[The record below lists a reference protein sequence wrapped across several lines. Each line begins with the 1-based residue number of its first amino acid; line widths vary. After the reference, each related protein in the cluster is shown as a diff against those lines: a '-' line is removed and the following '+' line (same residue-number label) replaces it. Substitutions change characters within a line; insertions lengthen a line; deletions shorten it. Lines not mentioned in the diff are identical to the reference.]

1 MWYKLIQA
9 IKKEFLLLKR
19 DIGGLVTLFV
29 MPIVLVVTVTL
40 IQDSA
45 FQAVSE
51 TKIPVLVV
59 DKDNDIISKGISEQ
73 LTKTGSLEIVNQLKN
88 KKITEVEAKKLVF
101 KGKYQF
107 AIIIPENLSKDLNKK
122 VNQNVD
128 QILGEFGMETDSVT
142 TPLEKISS
150 KEIRLYFD
158 PATQATFKNGI
169 INAIDKMVAQIETQA
184 IYSSF
189 EEQMGSSVSFKSNE
203 NFINFKE
210 IVQDHENAV
219 VPNSVQ
225 HNVPAWTLFAIFFI
239 IVPLSINFVKEKNQ
253 GTFVRLITNPTPSFV
268 LILGKTITYLL
279 ICLLQFYLILAVALF
294 VFPTLGLPPL
304 NIEGKL
310 FNLSLLTTFAGLAAI
325 GLGIL
330 LGTVAKTQEQAA
342 PFGSTFVVILAAIGG
357 VWIPVFTM
365 PTLMQYVSKI
375 SPMNWALNGYYDIM
389 LRNGG
394 LKDILPEILCL
405 FLFFSLTAVI
415 ALIYDKKK
423 RYI

>member
-405 FLFFSLTAVI
+405 FLFFSLTAAI